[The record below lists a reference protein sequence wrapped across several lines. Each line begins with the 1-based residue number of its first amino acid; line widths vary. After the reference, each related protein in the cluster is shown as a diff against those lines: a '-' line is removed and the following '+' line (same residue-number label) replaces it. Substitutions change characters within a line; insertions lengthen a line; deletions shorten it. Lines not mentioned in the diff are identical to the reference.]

1 MASIR
6 PILPASRKDS
16 MSNRIRIPAVF
27 SLTCS
32 LIIVACGSGGGG
44 GTGGTGGHATGL
56 AGAGGSAQGG
66 KGGAG
71 GTNSAGVG
79 GTNTAGA
86 GGTNTSGGVC
96 RPVAPCPSGW
106 IPYNDTVCS
115 PPIPD
120 GGIHCSSN
128 GDGLCYLACSTSTD
142 CRAMGLNSCGSI
154 TFFHNNDYGTQ
165 VAVCDGT
172 AQLPACST
180 PDAGSDD
187 GG

>member
-1 MASIR
+1 MF
-6 PILPASRKDS
+6 PATSR
-16 MSNRIRIPAVF
+16 RAVYETA
-27 SLTCS
+27 TCVS
-32 LIIVACGSGGGG
+32 RTLNPRRLNHQS
-44 GTGGTGGHATGL
+44 
-56 AGAGGSAQGG
+56 
-66 KGGAG
+66 GAG
-71 GTNSAGVG
+71 GTNA
-79 GTNTAGA
+79 
-86 GGTNTSGGVC
+86 SGGIC

-106 IPYNDTVCS
+106 IPYNDTACS